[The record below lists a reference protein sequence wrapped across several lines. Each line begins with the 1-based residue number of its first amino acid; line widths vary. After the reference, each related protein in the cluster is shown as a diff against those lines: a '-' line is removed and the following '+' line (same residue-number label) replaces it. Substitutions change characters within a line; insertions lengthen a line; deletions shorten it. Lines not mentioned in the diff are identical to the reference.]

1 MVVVVVVVVLGG
13 GGEGEGDDEDDD
25 DDDDDDDVEE
35 KWHCENDHYE
45 AAAKR
50 ETHRVHQNPTSPPK
64 STYAKNDS
72 RIGFHKSLLFSFW
85 RAPSYASMS
94 SF

>member
-1 MVVVVVVVVLGG
+1 MV
-13 GGEGEGDDEDDD
+13 DDD
-25 DDDDDDDVEE
+25 DDDDEVEE

-64 STYAKNDS
+64 ATYAKN
-72 RIGFHKSLLFSFW
+72 RGELL
-85 RAPSYASMS
+85 
-94 SF
+94 